1 MLANE
6 PKRGYSRDEVRRM
19 LGVSERTLR
28 SWERQGLITAAETFS
43 FTDLIALR
51 TLRQLRENRV
61 SPRRIG
67 QALVSLKQK
76 LGDVE
81 RPLSELKIVSSGR
94 SLSVQ
99 VAGQKM
105 EAITGQLLFDFDASE
120 LSNVRALPSPASKIS
135 TAALRERQAEYYF
148 ECGLALE
155 DSDAPPEKA
164 IDAYRKA
171 VECNPHAAGALV
183 NIGTIY
189 YRLNDYGEAEK
200 YYQQAIDADSRY
212 PLARFNLGNL
222 FDERGDLPQ
231 AERLYRSALE
241 LNPHYADAHFNM
253 ALLCEKK
260 GETLKAVHH
269 WKTYL
274 KLDPGSSWAELARK
288 QLERLREFTVIRG
301 R

>member
-19 LGVSERTLR
+19 LDVSERTLR
-28 SWERQGLITAAETFS
+28 SWERQGLIAASDTFS

-76 LGDVE
+76 LAGVD
-81 RPLSELKIVSSGR
+81 RPLSELKIVSAGR
-94 SLSVQ
+94 SVAVQ
-99 VAGQKM
+99 IAGQKM
-105 EAITGQLLFDFDASE
+105 EAITGQLLFDFDAGNLNNLRS
-120 LSNVRALPSPASKIS
+120 LPVPAAKVSS
-135 TAALRERQAEYYF
+135 AALREKQAEYFF

-155 DSDAPPEKA
+155 ESDAPPQKA
-164 IDAYRKA
+164 IEAYQKA

-189 YRLNDYGEAEK
+189 YRLSDYREAEK
-200 YYQQAIDADSRY
+200 YYQRAIEADPRY

-222 FDERGDLPQ
+222 FDEQGDLVQ
-231 AERLYRSALE
+231 AERLYCSALE
-241 LNPHYADAHFNM
+241 LNPQYADAHFNM

-260 GETLKAVHH
+260 GEALRALQH
-269 WKTYL
+269 WKVYL
-274 KLDPGSSWAELARK
+274 KLDPASSWAELARK
-288 QLERLREFTVIRG
+288 QLERLREATVIRG